1 MDKAVASALSRLAR
15 LSEWIYERHA
25 DRCEVCCVLG
35 GEFCRTG
42 LHLQQLAEALEPE
55 RSW

>member
-25 DRCEVCCVLG
+25 DRCQVCCVLG
-35 GEFCRTG
+35 GEFCRAG
-42 LHLQQLAEALEPE
+42 HHLQQLAEALD
-55 RSW
+55 R

>member
-25 DRCEVCCVLG
+25 DRCGVCCVLD
-35 GEFCRTG
+35 GEFCREG
-42 LHLQQLAEALEPE
+42 FRLQQLAEALD
-55 RSW
+55 R

>member
-1 MDKAVASALSRLAR
+1 MGKTVASTLGRLVR

-25 DRCEVCCVLG
+25 DRCGLCCVLG

-42 LHLQQLAEALEPE
+42 LHLQQLTEALEP
-55 RSW
+55 